1 MPLVRI
7 ALRQGKT
14 AAYHRKLA
22 DCVRQAMVETMNVPP
37 QDRFQIVTEHTADAL
52 IYDPS
57 YLGINRTDDVVFVQ
71 ITLNAGRT
79 VDMKKA
85 FYRRMVELF
94 VKEVQLRPE
103 DVLISLVEVAKE
115 DWSFGNGVAQYAT

>member
-22 DCVRQAMVETMNVPP
+22 DGVHQAMVETMNVPP
-37 QDRFQIVTEHTADAL
+37 QDRFQIVTEHTADNL